1 MFFLCYLS
9 FISLNK
15 PIKVYIAII
24 CDMMTCYYR
33 YGVRSVTLSWRTKP
47 MPFNWP
53 ADKFSTV
60 PLLTRV
66 EGSKCFFKDGS
77 SKKVDAIIL
86 CTGYKHHFP
95 FMEERYL

>member
-1 MFFLCYLS
+1 M
-9 FISLNK
+9 
-15 PIKVYIAII
+15 
-24 CDMMTCYYR
+24 
-33 YGVRSVTLSWRTKP
+33 GSVTLSWRTKP
-47 MPFNWP
+47 MPPFNWP
-53 ADKFSTV
+53 DNFSTV

-95 FMEERYL
+95 FMEERYTLSLCTAVNYIQVYRIVRIFCG